1 MSDIKCIG
9 VLECIGK
16 ILDISIVNTEK
27 EFNKV
32 EDKNKQRV
40 QLRAN
45 ALHSDYSMF
54 IQPFLVL
61 VVGGVIVTLL
71 KTEKEIEK

>member
-27 EFNKV
+27 EF
-32 EDKNKQRV
+32 
-40 QLRAN
+40 
-45 ALHSDYSMF
+45 F
-54 IQPFLVL
+54 FLVVHFCVL
-61 VVGGVIVTLL
+61 IQYPISMTYSRKAKKRFFFKLMSQLKFKIDISVI
-71 KTEKEIEK
+71 